1 MTQPTLPFRKIYGPA
16 ILLAVITAYGLL
28 SALFGDGIWDEL
40 SWVALAI
47 PLLVIAWKYLRAP
60 CTD

>member
-1 MTQPTLPFRKIYGPA
+1 MIQDTFPFRKIYGSAA
-16 ILLAVITAYGLL
+16 ILATITVGGLL

-47 PLLVIAWKYLRAP
+47 PLVVIVWKYSCP
-60 CTD
+60 TKQ